1 MKIQPEKVIFLTKKL
16 KFFRFFHF
24 SPKARGP
31 LKIFDVQFSE
41 IFKKNIQKWLHWDL
55 SDIEWNKV
63 MDFGEA
69 IPIPLDTA
77 DGFTVGRDDL
87 TPPRSNRV
95 NIFINEMT
103 SFSIE
108 MSLFIDEK
116 RLKH

>member
-1 MKIQPEKVIFLTKKL
+1 MQIQLEKVTFLAEKIF
-16 KFFRFFHF
+16 FFHFFDF

-69 IPIPLDTA
+69 IPIPLDMA
-77 DGFTVGRDDL
+77 DGFTVGQDDL
-87 TPPRSNRV
+87 TPSQV
-95 NIFINEMT
+95 EQG
-103 SFSIE
+103 
-108 MSLFIDEK
+108 
-116 RLKH
+116 

>member
-1 MKIQPEKVIFLTKKL
+1 MMCRNAPIHKSEQDSTRKSNISYKKL
-16 KFFRFFHF
+16 KKFWFFHF

-77 DGFTVGRDDL
+77 DGFMVGRDDL
-87 TPPRSNRV
+87 TPSQV
-95 NIFINEMT
+95 
-103 SFSIE
+103 
-108 MSLFIDEK
+108 
-116 RLKH
+116 